1 MSGTHVNAPVP
12 EDSSKTIKVYDNS
25 RKLDFILRN
34 GLAGGIAGCAVSLT
48 TFTTSIGSLTGVIQ
62 AKTVVAP
69 LDRVRILF
77 QTSHSQFV
85 QYSAHW
91 NGLFKAARVIKT
103 NYGISALFKGH
114 SASLIRVFPYASL
127 NFLAYEQFRMAI
139 ITAPEK
145 ETPFRRFLCGS
156 MAGAISTLV
165 TYPLELIRTRLAF
178 ETVQTNPLSWL
189 DISRKIYF
197 EGGGNGRL
205 SHLYRG
211 IAPTMLGILPYAGT
225 SFLTHDQ
232 VRDLLLS
239 STFAPYTLEA
249 TSSTRLTAVAQLSC
263 GAVAGIVAQTISYP
277 IDVLRRRI
285 QVASVVGTQSGI
297 LETIQRIYLER
308 GVRGFYVGL
317 TIGYVKMVPMVATSF
332 YVYDR
337 MKRFLGLIK

>member
-34 GLAGGIAGCAVSLT
+34 GLAGGIAGCA
-48 TFTTSIGSLTGVIQ
+48 

-139 ITAPEK
+139 ITAPEM

-308 GVRGFYVGL
+308 GLELSGAA
-317 TIGYVKMVPMVATSF
+317 VPLAPVLVVIAIAIHVHT
-332 YVYDR
+332 V
-337 MKRFLGLIK
+337 